1 MGEHQQQMT
10 TRYRRMGV
18 DELAAAP
25 LEALGL
31 VSSDVVALKL
41 LNIGDDR
48 ASATGSRETVTAKAS
63 SRSGTPAEGGLRAA
77 G

>member
-10 TRYRRMGV
+10 NRYRRMGV

-31 VSSDVVALKL
+31 ASSDVVA
-41 LNIGDDR
+41 
-48 ASATGSRETVTAKAS
+48 S
-63 SRSGTPAEGGLRAA
+63 SRRLASGPSA